1 MALSFTIV
9 NMINLALR
17 LETLGE
23 PLDGIRMDGDE
34 ARRQL
39 GVDLLPE
46 HMQSL
51 KGKVVAI
58 YLRISDDKLEEGKG
72 VRRQAKDSIYYTLCR
87 GAATIIIY
95 EENDTGAFKKKRL
108 VRTASDGFRYY
119 VWRVVRP
126 VWDRMLGELRS
137 NITQASV
144 TYDID
149 RLARDNRD
157 LEDAIELA
165 EYMGKLFMGVTGS
178 LDLLTDSGRAMARVL
193 VAMANKSSAD
203 TARRVAREHL
213 ARAEAGEPAG
223 GRRPF
228 GWQDDKRTLHPV
240 ESEHIRD
247 AVASM
252 LAGVTP
258 SAVMADWIKRGIL
271 TPRGNVWTW
280 SPFHSM
286 MRNPRICGWRGK
298 LETVNLPDGRI
309 RQVWQIVKKA
319 DGTEVKGKWEP
330 IVSRDDWEKLR
341 SIIGEGHTPKD
352 TPAGE
357 PRAKHLLSGLV
368 LCGRCA
374 HTPRMVGVETT
385 SKGRGGKTRITR
397 FYQCLGVTARG
408 CGKNSRA
415 MDPLDDLI
423 RDLVFR
429 VHDKRGGLVPEVE
442 EEATPDPHEDRI
454 AEIEELL
461 AEAYD
466 AWKAKLLPSSDYFK
480 IRADLTAEKE
490 ELEEEQSDAL
500 LLGAPA
506 LNTRVDVR
514 TTWDERSNAERRA
527 FLSHYLQA
535 VIVHPIEKVY
545 DEKKK
550 RMVHPLR
557 FNPELIEPVWR

>member
-1 MALSFTIV
+1 
-9 NMINLALR
+9 MIDLAQR

-23 PLDGIRMDGDE
+23 PLDGIHMDGDE

-39 GVDLLPE
+39 SVDLLPE

-58 YLRISDDKLEEGKG
+58 YLRISDDKAEEGKG
-72 VRRQAKDSIYYTLCR
+72 VRRQAKDTIYYALSR
-87 GAATIIIY
+87 GAAAIIIY
-95 EENDTGAFKKKRL
+95 EENDTGAFKKRRI
-108 VRTASDGFRYY
+108 VMTASDGFRYY

-126 VWDRMLGELRS
+126 VWDRQLTELRK
-137 NITQASV
+137 NVTQAMV

-193 VAMANKSSAD
+193 VAMAHKSSAD

-228 GWQDDKRTLHPV
+228 GWLEDKRTLDPV
-240 ESEHIRD
+240 ESEHIKD

-258 SAVMADWIKRGIL
+258 SAVMADWEKRGIL

-280 SPFHSM
+280 APFHSM

-298 LETVNLPDGRI
+298 LETINLPDGRI

-330 IVSRDDWEKLR
+330 IVSREDWERLR
-341 SIIGEGHTPKD
+341 AIIGEGHKPKEG
-352 TPAGE
+352 PAGE

-385 SKGRGGKTRITR
+385 AKGRNGKTRVTR
-397 FYQCLGVTARG
+397 FYQCLGATARG
-408 CGKNSRA
+408 CGRNSRS
-415 MDPLDDLI
+415 MDLLDELI
-423 RDLVFR
+423 RDTVFE
-429 VHDKRGGLVPEVE
+429 VHDKRGGTVPEVAE
-442 EEATPDPHEDRI
+442 EPAPDPHDDRI
-454 AEIEELL
+454 NEIEELL

-466 AWKAKLLPSSDYFK
+466 AWKGKMLPSADYFK

-490 ELEEEQSDAL
+490 ELEEEQQDAL
-500 LLGAPA
+500 LLGGPT

-514 TTWDERSNAERRA
+514 SSWDSCSNAERRA
-527 FLSHYLQA
+527 FLSHYLVA

-550 RMVHPLR
+550 RMIHPLR

>member
-1 MALSFTIV
+1 MTPVVTIFD
-9 NMINLALR
+9 MINLALL
-17 LETLGE
+17 LETPGE
-23 PLDGIRMDGDE
+23 SLDGIRMDGDE

-39 GVDLLPE
+39 GVDLLPD

-51 KGKVVAI
+51 RGKVVAI
-58 YLRISDDKLEEGKG
+58 YLRISDDKQEEGRG
-72 VRRQAKDSIYYTLCR
+72 VRRQAKDTIYYALTR
-87 GAATIIIY
+87 GAATIVIY
-95 EENDTGAFKKKRL
+95 EENDTGAFKKRRQ
-108 VRTASDGFRYY
+108 VREASDGFRYY

-126 VWDRMLGELRS
+126 VWDRQLSDLRK
-137 NITQASV
+137 NLAQAMV

-193 VAMANKSSAD
+193 VAMANKASAD

-228 GWQDDKRTLHPV
+228 GWQKDKKTLDPI
-240 ESEHIRD
+240 ESGHIRD

-252 LAGVTP
+252 LAGVSPT
-258 SAVMADWIKRGIL
+258 AVMTDWLKRGIL
-271 TPRGNVWTW
+271 TPRGNPWTW

-298 LETVNLPDGRI
+298 LETINLPDGRT
-309 RQVWQIVKKA
+309 RQVWQIVRKA

-330 IVSRDDWEKLR
+330 IVSREEWEKLR
-341 SIIGEGHTPKD
+341 AILGETYAPKD
-352 TPAGE
+352 GAVGE
-357 PRAKHLLSGLV
+357 PRAKHLLSGLL

-374 HTPRMVGVETT
+374 HTPRMVGTETIA
-385 SKGRGGKTRITR
+385 KGRGGKTRVSR

-408 CGKNSRA
+408 CGRNSRA

-423 RDLVFR
+423 RDLVFK
-429 VHDKRGGLVPEVE
+429 VHDKRSGLATEAKE
-442 EEATPDPHEDRI
+442 EPAPDPHEERLS
-454 AEIEELL
+454 EIEELL

-466 AWKAKLLPSSDYFK
+466 AWRGKLLPSADYFK

-490 ELEEEQSDAL
+490 ELEEEQADAL

-506 LNTRVDVR
+506 LNTRIDVR
-514 TTWDERSNAERRA
+514 ATWDQRSNAERRA

-545 DEKKK
+545 DEKKG
-550 RMVHPLR
+550 RMIHPLR
-557 FNPELIEPVWR
+557 FNPDLIEPVWR

>member
-1 MALSFTIV
+1 
-9 NMINLALR
+9 
-17 LETLGE
+17 
-23 PLDGIRMDGDE
+23 
-34 ARRQL
+34 
-39 GVDLLPE
+39 
-46 HMQSL
+46 MQSL

-58 YLRISDDKLEEGKG
+58 YLRISDDKEEEGKG
-72 VRRQAKDSIYYTLCR
+72 VRRQAKDSIYYALSR
-87 GAATIIIY
+87 GAATIVIY

-108 VRTASDGFRYY
+108 VKTASDGFRYY

-126 VWDRMLGELRS
+126 VWDRQLADLRA
-137 NITQASV
+137 NVAQAVV

-228 GWQDDKRTLHPV
+228 GWTEDKRTLDPV
-240 ESEHIRD
+240 ESEHIKD

-258 SAVMADWIKRGIL
+258 SAVMADWLKRGIL
-271 TPRGNVWTW
+271 TPRGNPWTW
-280 SPFHSM
+280 APFHSM

-298 LETVNLPDGRI
+298 LETINLPDGRI

-341 SIIGEGHTPKD
+341 ATIGEGHAPKD

-357 PRAKHLLSGLV
+357 ARAKHLLSGLV

-374 HTPRMVGVETT
+374 HTPRMVGVETK
-385 SKGRGGKTRITR
+385 SKGRNGLPRITR
-397 FYQCLGVTARG
+397 FYQCLGATARG
-408 CGKNSRA
+408 CGRNSRA

-423 RDLVFR
+423 RDTVFE
-429 VHDKRGGLVPEVE
+429 VHDKRGGVVPEIE
-442 EEATPDPHEDRI
+442 EEPSPDPHADRI
-454 AEIEELL
+454 NEIEELL

-466 AWKAKLLPSSDYFK
+466 AWKGKLLPSADYFK

-500 LLGAPA
+500 LLGGPS

-514 TTWDERSNAERRA
+514 GTWDERTNAERRA

-535 VIVHPIEKVY
+535 VIIHPIEKVW
-545 DEKKK
+545 DERKKK
-550 RMVHPLR
+550 DIHPLR
-557 FNPELIEPVWR
+557 FNPDLIEPVWR